1 MLAVSAFHA
10 KTHLSE
16 LLHKVQLGEHI
27 CITKHNHPVAYL
39 IPIQHSQ
46 RPHSDIRQSFFD
58 FRKGKTLSNV
68 SLMNFQSHIITH
80 DKMIMKERILLDGAN

>member
-1 MLAVSAFHA
+1 MIEVSAFHA

-46 RPHSDIRQSFFD
+46 RPPNDIRQSFFD
-58 FRKGKTLSNV
+58 FRKKKTLSDA
-68 SLMNFQSHIITH
+68 SLSSLIQ
-80 DKMIMKERILLDGAN
+80 EGRR